1 MLWYFPEKYYILC
14 TCEGVEYITEKE
26 LSYFKHLCKKSKKC
40 KKTIDNFPYWKYNQL
55 VMQLGISKSISKR
68 KKESALIMRK
78 QTKLVAV
85 LSTAALLAIGASMT
99 SFAATGWVEED
110 GTWVY
115 YNRDEERATEEWK
128 KSGDNWFWLDDNGE
142 MAVDQLIEDDDDYY
156 YVNESGAMVS
166 NQWVAIENED
176 AGEEDEPDAYWYYFQ
191 ANGKAYKRS
200 DNASEDSVSA
210 KTINGKKYAFDEEGK
225 MLYGWVSGGERETDD
240 DAWKNADYY
249 FGDENDGAMSLGWR
263 QISIVDD
270 AYEDLQPGDEF
281 WDEDQD
287 RWFYFQTSGKK
298 VKADDGD
305 EIKTKTINGQKY
317 GFDEDG
323 RMIGD
328 WYSDIATTA
337 TAADG
342 GQGLASYSS
351 SFMYFND
358 PESGA
363 RVTKGWFK
371 VVPGYYL
378 QEDKY
383 NDGEDYWYYAD
394 GDGALYADEIKTI
407 KGKKYAF
414 DNYGRMIDGLALL
427 QMKVENGRIDSSDI
441 KQKWADDSQYN
452 YETEDDFDETVTKKL
467 AKEISTGEYRFYYFG
482 DAEDGSM
489 KTGRQTVDI
498 DGDSFTFKFK
508 DSSSSKG
515 AGIHGEDDHKL
526 YLAGKLIEADADDK
540 YQVVVYEETK
550 EGTITMT
557 KMDTDEFLEACTD
570 EQPENEDGDIVW
582 KVQAGQSFKMTS
594 AEKENADAADVVERH
609 LYLVNTSGS
618 MVKNKSAAKDGEDYK
633 FNVDDYEIVD
643 VTLEN

>member
-1 MLWYFPEKYYILC
+1 
-14 TCEGVEYITEKE
+14 
-26 LSYFKHLCKKSKKC
+26 
-40 KKTIDNFPYWKYNQL
+40 
-55 VMQLGISKSISKR
+55 
-68 KKESALIMRK
+68 MRK

-128 KSGDNWFWLDDNGE
+128 KSGDNWYWLDDNGE

-210 KTINGKKYAFDEEGK
+210 KTINGKKYAFDEDGK
-225 MLYGWVSGGERETDD
+225 MLYGWVQGGERQTDD
-240 DAWKNADYY
+240 DAWKESLYY
-249 FGDENDGAMSLGWR
+249 FGDENDGAMSMGWR

-270 AYEDLQPGDEF
+270 DYEDLQPGDEF

-287 RWFYFQTSGKK
+287 RWFYFQSSGKK
-298 VKADDGD
+298 VKADTDD
-305 EIKTKTINGQKY
+305 VEKNDQAIKTKTINGQKY
-317 GFDEDG
+317 GFDQYG

-328 WYSDIATTA
+328 WYSEEAGSSSIAS
-337 TAADG
+337 
-342 GQGLASYSS
+342 QGVASYSQ
-351 SFMYFND
+351 SFMYFSD

-378 QEDKY
+378 HEDKY
-383 NDGEDYWYYAD
+383 DDGDDYWYYAD
-394 GDGALYADEIKTI
+394 GDGELYAGEIKTI

-414 DNYGRMIDGLALL
+414 DGYGRMIDGLVLL
-427 QMKVENGRIDSSDI
+427 QMAEKGKSYDSSVI
-441 KQKWADDSQYN
+441 EKKWADDGDLPYD
-452 YETEDDFDETVTKKL
+452 TEDNFDDTVNGEHDDAFDGSVSKALT
-467 AKEISTGEYRFYYFG
+467 TGQLRFYYFG
-482 DAEDGSM
+482 DADDGAM
-489 KTGRQTVDI
+489 KTGRQTIDI
-498 DGDSFTFKFK
+498 DGDNFTFKFK

-515 AGIHGEDDHKL
+515 AGIHGKDDDKL
-526 YLAGKLIEADADDK
+526 YNGGKLVEADSDDK
-540 YQVVVYEETK
+540 YQVVVFTDDEEN
-550 EGTITMT
+550 GIRMV
-557 KMDTDEFLEACTD
+557 KMDTEDFLDSDYIEKEDTND
-570 EQPENEDGDIVW
+570 DGDTIWTV
-582 KVQAGQSFKMTS
+582 K
-594 AEKENADAADVVERH
+594 KELPEGTK

-618 MVKNKSAAKDGEDYK
+618 IVKNKSAAKDGEDYK
-633 FNVDDYEIVD
+633 FKVENQKITQ
-643 VTLEN
+643 VTLED

>member
-1 MLWYFPEKYYILC
+1 
-14 TCEGVEYITEKE
+14 
-26 LSYFKHLCKKSKKC
+26 
-40 KKTIDNFPYWKYNQL
+40 
-55 VMQLGISKSISKR
+55 
-68 KKESALIMRK
+68 MRK

-128 KSGDNWFWLDDNGE
+128 KSGDNWYWLDDNGE

-200 DNASEDSVSA
+200 DNASEDSISA
-210 KTINGKKYAFDEEGK
+210 KTINGKKYAFDEDGK
-225 MLYGWVSGGERETDD
+225 MLYGWVQGGERQTDD
-240 DAWKNADYY
+240 DAWKESLYY
-249 FGDENDGAMSLGWR
+249 FGDENDGAMSMGWR

-270 AYEDLQPGDEF
+270 DYEDLQPGDEF

-287 RWFYFQTSGKK
+287 RWFYFQSSGKK
-298 VKADDGD
+298 VKADTDD
-305 EIKTKTINGQKY
+305 VEKNDQAIKTKTINGQKY
-317 GFDEDG
+317 GFDQYG

-328 WYSDIATTA
+328 WYSEEAGSSSIAS
-337 TAADG
+337 
-342 GQGLASYSS
+342 QGVASYSQ
-351 SFMYFND
+351 SFMYFSD

-378 QEDKY
+378 HEDKY
-383 NDGEDYWYYAD
+383 DDGDDYWYYAD
-394 GDGALYADEIKTI
+394 GDGELYAGEIKTI

-414 DNYGRMIDGLALL
+414 DGYGRMIDGLVLL
-427 QMKVENGRIDSSDI
+427 QMAEKGKSYDSSVI
-441 KQKWADDSQYN
+441 EKKWADDGDLPYD
-452 YETEDDFDETVTKKL
+452 TEDNFDDTVNGEHDDAFDGSVSKALT
-467 AKEISTGEYRFYYFG
+467 TGQLRFYYFG
-482 DAEDGSM
+482 DADDGAM
-489 KTGRQTVDI
+489 KTGRQTIDI
-498 DGDSFTFKFK
+498 DGDNFTFKFK

-515 AGIHGEDDHKL
+515 AGIHGKDDDKL
-526 YLAGKLIEADADDK
+526 YNGGKLVEADSDDK
-540 YQVVVYEETK
+540 YQVVVFTDDEEN
-550 EGTITMT
+550 GIRMV
-557 KMDTDEFLEACTD
+557 KMDTEDFLDSDYIEKEDTND
-570 EQPENEDGDIVW
+570 DGDTIWTV
-582 KVQAGQSFKMTS
+582 K
-594 AEKENADAADVVERH
+594 KELPEGTK

-618 MVKNKSAAKDGEDYK
+618 IVKNKSAAKDGEDYK
-633 FNVDDYEIVD
+633 FKVENQKITQ
-643 VTLEN
+643 VTLED